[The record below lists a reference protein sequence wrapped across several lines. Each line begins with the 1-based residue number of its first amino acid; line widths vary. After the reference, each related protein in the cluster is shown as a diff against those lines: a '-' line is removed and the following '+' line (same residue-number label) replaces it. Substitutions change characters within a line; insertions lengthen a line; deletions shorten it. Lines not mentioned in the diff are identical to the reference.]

1 MISGKIRLCYTGK
14 AVGIKTCQ
22 KDAGLHLGGAYG
34 RIIMDSFQGP
44 SLDLKRDT
52 VIVPDTSDFSPHSG
66 KGGDDPFHGPLLNR
80 VISGEIA
87 LEGLAGQDT
96 A

>member
-22 KDAGLHLGGAYG
+22 KDTGFHLIGTYG
-34 RIIMDSFQGP
+34 RIKKDSLQRAA
-44 SLDLKRDT
+44 LNLKRNT

-87 LEGLAGQDT
+87 LEGLAGQET